1 MSPNILCTC
10 KIFLICV
17 SLLIHLKESKPISLY
32 LLFGGF
38 NDFMSKKSP
47 VLWCSVFTR
56 YSVLNMVMQR
66 CALWKFL
73 KTFRKLDHIT
83 KCSKNVWY
91 EKETGD
97 HWFYKAVCPVFSE
110 RFCSVGITKGVVR
123 SRYNTGHGIRLA
135 GRESQISQCALLVMP
150 REWTSRKRTDEEK
163 KEFISKTKDLASIYS
178 SSTY

>member
-1 MSPNILCTC
+1 MYTC

-17 SLLIHLKESKPISLY
+17 SLLIHLKESKPILSC

-47 VLWCSVFTR
+47 VLLCSVFTR

-66 CALWKFL
+66 YALWKFL

-97 HWFYKAVCPVFSE
+97 HWFYKAICPVFFLRGSARLTAVWGLPRVLSE
-110 RFCSVGITKGVVR
+110 ADTIQG
-123 SRYNTGHGIRLA
+123 
-135 GRESQISQCALLVMP
+135 M
-150 REWTSRKRTDEEK
+150 
-163 KEFISKTKDLASIYS
+163 ASG
-178 SSTY
+178 

>member
-1 MSPNILCTC
+1 MSPNILYTC

-17 SLLIHLKESKPISLY
+17 SLLIHLKESKPILFC

-47 VLWCSVFTR
+47 VLLCSVFTR

-73 KTFRKLDHIT
+73 KTFRKLAHIT

-97 HWFYKAVCPVFSE
+97 HWFYKAICPVFFWE
-110 RFCSVGITKGVVR
+110 VLQDWQQCGDYQGCCQK
-123 SRYNTGHGIRLA
+123 
-135 GRESQISQCALLVMP
+135 QIQYRAWHQV
-150 REWTSRKRTDEEK
+150 SRKRKSDKPMLVPCEAQRMDLTQEDRWG
-163 KEFISKTKDLASIYS
+163 KERIHQ
-178 SSTY
+178 